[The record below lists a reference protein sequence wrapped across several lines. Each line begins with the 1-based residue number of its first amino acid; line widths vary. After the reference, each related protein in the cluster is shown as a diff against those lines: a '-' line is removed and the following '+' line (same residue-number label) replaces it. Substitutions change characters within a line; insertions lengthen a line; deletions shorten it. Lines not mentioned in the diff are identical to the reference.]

1 MPQLTHAT
9 TPIVRLTALARADN
23 ADTAI
28 GPVYA
33 DTRLGFDDRAM
44 DGWYTLPQARAYLVV
59 SANTLRRLVK
69 RGIIR
74 SFSPKYTSHITLY
87 SRDDCRKLLADS
99 ARDAGM
105 FSGCANPAL
114 AQGKEAGQ
122 EAGQGS
128 KRKKKS
134 TPKST

>member
-1 MPQLTHAT
+1 MPQLAHAT
-9 TPIVRLTALARADN
+9 TPISRLTALARADN

-28 GPVYA
+28 GPVYS

-59 SANTLRRLVK
+59 SANTLRGLVK
-69 RGIIR
+69 KGIIR
-74 SFSPKYTSHITLY
+74 SFSPKYTSHITFY

-99 ARDAGM
+99 ARAAGM
-105 FSGCANPAL
+105 FSGCDNLPL
-114 AQGKEAGQ
+114 AQGEATGDRRP
-122 EAGQGS
+122 ADK